1 MGLFKPAWMTNTKN
15 YAKAQKIAASIY
27 NKETDQ
33 RKLAEISKNA
43 PNDMIR
49 QAAIE
54 KLSDVSIL
62 ADLAQND
69 VRADTR
75 LRAVNMLSHWA
86 EEAAESQAVFEH
98 IAKNERDK
106 NVREAA
112 VYKLYNQSL
121 LVDIIKNE
129 RDERLCT
136 AAVSRLTERT
146 AIDDIARNG
155 RNYKIRS
162 IAIKKLVGIEPVTMP
177 WQAPQDFVSAIDKIS
192 DSIFLED
199 IANNT
204 ENKQEKRAAIIRL
217 FILSGNAK
225 AHEGNHKWEF
235 LDCCL
240 KRCTICGALEHDHKY
255 ERFNFSGSEFNSRAD
270 FRCEKCGDRAE
281 RLEAF
286 SEIYDTREHG
296 LVQKGGLKYTTY
308 RSIKDNKAAL
318 DELEKLWEMADGIGR
333 TGW

>member
-15 YAKAQKIAASIY
+15 YAKAQKIAVSIY

-33 RKLAEISKNA
+33 RKLAEISQNA

-86 EEAAESQAVFEH
+86 ETAAESQAVFEH

-129 RDERLCT
+129 RDERLCV
-136 AAVSRLTERT
+136 AAVSRLTKRT

-177 WQAPQDFVSAIDKIS
+177 WQAPQDFVSAINKIS

-217 FILSGNAK
+217 FILSGNVK

-255 ERFNFSGSEFNSRAD
+255 KGFNFADNGFFSSMD
-270 FRCEKCGDRAE
+270 FRCEKCGHAAQE
-281 RLEAF
+281 SSGFTKE
-286 SEIYDTREHG
+286 YDTREYG
-296 LVQKGGLKYTTY
+296 LV
-308 RSIKDNKAAL
+308 
-318 DELEKLWEMADGIGR
+318 
-333 TGW
+333 

>member
-204 ENKQEKRAAIIRL
+204 ENKQEKRAAIIRS

-235 LDCCL
+235 LDC
-240 KRCTICGALEHDHKY
+240 
-255 ERFNFSGSEFNSRAD
+255 
-270 FRCEKCGDRAE
+270 
-281 RLEAF
+281 
-286 SEIYDTREHG
+286 
-296 LVQKGGLKYTTY
+296 
-308 RSIKDNKAAL
+308 
-318 DELEKLWEMADGIGR
+318 
-333 TGW
+333 